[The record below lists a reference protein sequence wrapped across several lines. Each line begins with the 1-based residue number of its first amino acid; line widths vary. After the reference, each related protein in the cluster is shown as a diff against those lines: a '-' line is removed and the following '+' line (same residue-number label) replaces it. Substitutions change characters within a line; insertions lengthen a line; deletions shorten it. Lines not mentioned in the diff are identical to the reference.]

1 MIGIL
6 IISHAPLGAAL
17 VACAKHVFS
26 EPPEHFAVLDVVPD
40 TEPQL
45 LMQQATTLT
54 KQVNAGQGV
63 LVLTDLFGGTPSN
76 IATQLGAAAA
86 AGGASERVAV
96 ITGVNLP
103 MLLRAI
109 TYRHTD
115 LATVVEKAMSG
126 ATNGIV
132 NLVSKAPQAQTRK
145 FNDSSG
151 GDGNGASGNDHSQ

>member
-40 TEPQL
+40 TEPPLLLAQACQL
-45 LMQQATTLT
+45 VQQI
-54 KQVNAGQGV
+54 NAGQGV

-76 IATQLGAAAA
+76 IATQLTTQLTG
-86 AGGASERVAV
+86 ERVAV
-96 ITGVNLP
+96 VTGVNLP

-115 LATVVEKAMSG
+115 LQTVVEKAMSG

-132 NLVSKAPQAQTRK
+132 NLVSKAPQVQPSTQRK
-145 FNDSSG
+145 TNFGTGDNDDSG
-151 GDGNGASGNDHSQ
+151 GDQHNQ

>member
-6 IISHAPLGAAL
+6 IISHAPLGTAL
-17 VACAKHVFS
+17 IACAKHVFS

-40 TEPQL
+40 TEPDI
-45 LMQQATTLT
+45 LMEQACALVR
-54 KQVNAGQGV
+54 QVNAGQGV

-76 IATQLGAAAA
+76 VATQLTSSLNNG
-86 AGGASERVAV
+86 ERVAV
-96 ITGVNLP
+96 VTGVNLP

-115 LATVVEKAMSG
+115 LQTVVEKAMSG

-132 NLVSKAPQAQTRK
+132 NLVSKAPQLQTRK
-145 FNDSSG
+145 TKTGTGDSDDSG
-151 GDGNGASGNDHSQ
+151 GDHHNQ